1 MEYNQPSEIVKDLSF
16 GIDAREKIMHGVD
29 KLTSAVKSTLGASGK
44 CVIYEDALG
53 KPVITKDGVTVA
65 ESVVLY
71 DPVENIGAT
80 LIKEAARNTVKEAGD
95 GTTTATVL
103 AHSLLHLANNK
114 KYAQTVRPIK
124 EGILSG
130 MNKVI
135 GYLDKNA
142 VEVKNDM
149 LESVA
154 EISCNNDKALGK
166 VISQAYSKVGKDGV
180 VLMEESETH
189 DTYVK
194 FVEGTRI
201 DCGLKS
207 PHFITDKDKGKAE
220 LDNPYV
226 LIVSS
231 PIPNIRKI
239 QSVLEFVI
247 KQKRSLLIVAGV
259 EQQPLA
265 ALLANKVKGNIKVNV
280 VDLPGFGPT
289 KQDTIEDLAILT
301 GAKVIN
307 EELGDDLDL
316 IEPSVLG
323 EAIKTITDDNHT
335 VLQTP
340 DLVHVSFVDRVKEI
354 KEKVKKEKNPFFK
367 KKLQERLAML
377 NGKVAMIK
385 VGAGSK
391 IEMKEKKD
399 RVEDAL
405 HATRAALDEGIVPG
419 GGIAL
424 MTCFNDNVV
433 DEAFENN
440 DQIEGYR
447 VVMEAI
453 REPFAKIM
461 NNAGLDE
468 AAIWRQIHEFD
479 GMSDERTVKFTTGF
493 DARTETVVDMMKSG
507 IIDPVKVT
515 RVALEK
521 AVSVAGTILTTE
533 CIIINEHKDE
543 DEATQQMVGGFGM
556 M

>member
-1 MEYNQPSEIVKDLSF
+1 MEYNNPSEIVKNLSF
-16 GIDAREKIMHGVD
+16 GIEAREKIMHGVD
-29 KLTSAVKSTLGASGK
+29 KLANAVKSTLGASGK

-103 AHSLLHLANNK
+103 AQSLLQFANEK
-114 KYAQTVRPIK
+114 KYDPTIRDIK
-124 EGILSG
+124 DGILSARD
-130 MNKVI
+130 KVI
-135 GYLDKNA
+135 KYLDKNA
-142 VEVKNDM
+142 IKVTKKM
-149 LESVA
+149 LQNVST
-154 EISCNNDKALGK
+154 ISCNNDIALGK
-166 VISQAYSKVGKDGV
+166 IISQAYSKVGKDGV

-194 FVEGTRI
+194 IVEGTRI

-207 PHFITDKDKGKAE
+207 PHFITDKDKGKAV

-226 LIVSS
+226 LIVTS

-259 EQQPLA
+259 EQQPMA

-289 KQDTIEDLAILT
+289 KQDTVEDLAILT
-301 GAKVIN
+301 GAKIIN

-316 IEPSVLG
+316 IEPNVLG
-323 EAIKTITDDNHT
+323 EAIKAITDDNHT

-340 DLVHVSFVDRVKEI
+340 DLVHPSFVDRVKKIEDKI
-354 KEKVKKEKNPFFK
+354 KNENNPFFK
-367 KKLQERLAML
+367 KKLRERLAML

-385 VGAGSK
+385 VGADSK

-399 RVEDAL
+399 RVEDAIY
-405 HATRAALDEGIVPG
+405 ATKAALQEGIVSG
-419 GGIAL
+419 GGVALLDASFSIAPE
-424 MTCFNDNVV
+424 ND
-433 DEAFENN
+433 
-440 DQIEGYR
+440 G
-447 VVMEAI
+447 EAI
-453 REPFAKIM
+453 LLQAIKAPYAAILDNAAISSGEKSFAKSIPDISR
-461 NNAGLDE
+461 AFG
-468 AAIWRQIHEFD
+468 
-479 GMSDERTVKFTTGF
+479 
-493 DARTETVVDMMKSG
+493 SG
-507 IIDPVKVT
+507 IAPKAISVT
-515 RVALEK
+515 P
-521 AVSVAGTILTTE
+521 ST
-533 CIIINEHKDE
+533 KDI
-543 DEATQQMVGGFGM
+543 A
-556 M
+556 

>member
-16 GIDAREKIMHGVD
+16 GIDARKKIMHGVD
-29 KLTSAVKSTLGASGK
+29 KLTNAVKSTLGASGK

-103 AHSLLHLANNK
+103 AHSLLHLANDK

-124 EGILSG
+124 NGILSG
-130 MNKVI
+130 LNKVNE
-135 GYLDKNA
+135 YLDKNA
-142 VEVKNDM
+142 VEVNDDM
-149 LESVA
+149 LENVSS
-154 EISCNNDKALGK
+154 ISCNNDRELGK
-166 VISQAYSKVGKDGV
+166 IISQAYSVVGKDGV

-189 DTYVK
+189 DTHVK

-201 DCGLKS
+201 NCGLKS
-207 PHFITDKDKGKAE
+207 PHFITDKDKGKAV

-231 PIPNIRKI
+231 AIPNIRKI

-247 KQKRSLLIVAGV
+247 KKKRPLLIVASV
-259 EQQPLA
+259 EQQPMA

-301 GAKVIN
+301 GAKVMN

-340 DLVHVSFVDRVKEI
+340 DLVHVSFVDRVKSI
-354 KEKVKKEKNPFFK
+354 EKRIKKEKNPFFK
-367 KKLQERLAML
+367 KKLRERLAML
-377 NGKVAMIK
+377 NGKVAIIK
-385 VGAGSK
+385 VGADSK
-391 IEMKEKKD
+391 VEMKEKKD
-399 RVEDAL
+399 RVEDAIY
-405 HATRAALDEGIVPG
+405 ATKAALQEGIVAG
-419 GGIAL
+419 GGVAL
-424 MTCFNDNVV
+424 LDASFAIVPENDGEV
-433 DEAFENN
+433 
-440 DQIEGYR
+440 ILL
-447 VVMEAI
+447 EAI
-453 REPFAKIM
+453 KNI
-461 NNAGLDE
+461 
-468 AAIWRQIHEFD
+468 
-479 GMSDERTVKFTTGF
+479 VKQ
-493 DARTETVVDMMKSG
+493 V
-507 IIDPVKVT
+507 
-515 RVALEK
+515 
-521 AVSVAGTILTTE
+521 
-533 CIIINEHKDE
+533 
-543 DEATQQMVGGFGM
+543 
-556 M
+556 